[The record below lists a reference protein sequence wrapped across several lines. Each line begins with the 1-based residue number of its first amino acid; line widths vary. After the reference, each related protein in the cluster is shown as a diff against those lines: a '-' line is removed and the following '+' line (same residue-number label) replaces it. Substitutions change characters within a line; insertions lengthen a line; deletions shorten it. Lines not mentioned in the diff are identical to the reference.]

1 MFSVV
6 EMFMM
11 SSMRCLE
18 TGSPRLIT
26 MTDFMVGYES
36 SSLIRATKW
45 TKMAKGRLEDKMR
58 YVSDLWNK
66 KNVWKFYKYK
76 YKIHRKFEKLNEPC
90 LISTEL
96 HF

>member
-26 MTDFMVGYES
+26 MTDFMVDYES
-36 SSLIRATKW
+36 SSSIRATKW

-58 YVSDLWNK
+58 YVSDHYNK
-66 KNVWKFYKYK
+66 IIQGFSST
-76 YKIHRKFEKLNEPC
+76 R
-90 LISTEL
+90 LIENLKSL
-96 HF
+96 MNPI

>member
-45 TKMAKGRLEDKMR
+45 MKMAKGRLEDKMR
-58 YVSDLWNK
+58 YVSDLCNK
-66 KNVWKFYKYK
+66 TSLEDLGAATFKDFVDYKV
-76 YKIHRKFEKLNEPC
+76 
-90 LISTEL
+90 
-96 HF
+96 

>member
-1 MFSVV
+1 
-6 EMFMM
+6 MM

-36 SSLIRATKW
+36 SSLIRATKLM
-45 TKMAKGRLEDKMR
+45 KMAKGRLEDKMR
-58 YVSDLWNK
+58 YVSDLCNK
-66 KNVWKFYKYK
+66 KKCVEILRE
-76 YKIHRKFEKLNEPC
+76 YKIDRKFEKPNESC